1 MAADPCILILDEAT
15 SSVDILTEVKIQKA
29 VKDLLSGRTSLIIAH
44 RLSTIVDADM
54 IVVMEDGKV
63 SETGKHE
70 DMINSGGFYSKLYKS
85 YTE

>member
-54 IVVMEDGKV
+54 IVVMEEGKV
-63 SETGKHE
+63 SEIGKHE
-70 DMINSGGFYSKLYKS
+70 DMVNSGGFYSQLYKS
-85 YTE
+85 YNE